1 MHTRIMRLEE
11 LVKRVN
17 RMKNKRAAG
26 KEVGLH
32 RETIAAIGKIDPA
45 NPGTIT
51 YNTVK
56 LMSDYFDRL
65 DAEDSTN

>member
-11 LVKRVN
+11 LAKRVR

-32 RETIAAIGKIDPA
+32 RETIRALGKVDPD
-45 NPGTIT
+45 NPGTLT
-51 YNTVK
+51 YHTVRV
-56 LMSDYFDRL
+56 MSDYFDRL
-65 DAEDSTN
+65 DAEDSSN